1 MASSSANDIIERALV
16 KLGVFHPGEAI
27 PASVQ
32 AQVFAEL
39 NDMLERWALERLM
52 VPADVLE
59 SFSLTPGKADYTY
72 GTGGD
77 FDSPAPDSI
86 LPGAF
91 IRSGSTDFPLH
102 RVTLDTYR
110 SRPTKDTGARPEI
123 FAVNPTPDLN
133 EMWFWPAPTAADDVH
148 FRVRKQLTSFP
159 DRTTDV
165 SLPKGFRGGI
175 VSNLA
180 IEVSSNFG
188 KKVGQGLAVQ
198 AIGFTRSIK
207 HANRVS
213 GYPMRT
219 DLGAMTGNARSPRFN
234 SGPFV

>member
-16 KLGVFHPGEAI
+16 KLGVFHPGESI
-27 PASVQ
+27 PASIQ
-32 AQVFAEL
+32 SQVFAEL
-39 NDMLERWALERLM
+39 NDMLERWVLERLM
-52 VPADVLE
+52 VPADIIE
-59 SFSLTPGKADYTY
+59 SFALTSGKADYTY

-102 RVTLDTYR
+102 QVTLDTYR
-110 SRPTKDTGARPEI
+110 ARPTKGAGARPEI

-133 EMWFWPAPTAADDVH
+133 EIWFWPTPTATSDVH
-148 FRVRKQLTSFP
+148 FRVRKQLTSFS
-159 DRTTDV
+159 DRTTSV
-165 SLPKGFRGGI
+165 SLPKGFRGGL

-188 KKVGQGLAVQ
+188 KKVGQELAVQ
-198 AIGFTRSIK
+198 AMGFVRSIK
-207 HANRVS
+207 RANRVS

-219 DLGAMTGNARSPRFN
+219 DLGAMTWNARNPRFN

>member
-27 PASVQ
+27 PASIQ
-32 AQVFAEL
+32 SQVYHEL

-52 VPADVLE
+52 VPADILE
-59 SFSLTPGKADYTY
+59 SFALTAGKADYTY

-110 SRPTKDTGARPEI
+110 ARPTKGAGARPEI
-123 FAVNPTPDLN
+123 FAINPTPDLN
-133 EMWFWPAPTAADDVH
+133 EIWFWPTPTAVDDVH
-148 FRVRKQLTSFP
+148 FRVRKQLTSFS
-159 DRTTDV
+159 DRTTRV

-198 AIGFTRSIK
+198 AMGFVRSIK
-207 HANRVS
+207 RANRVS